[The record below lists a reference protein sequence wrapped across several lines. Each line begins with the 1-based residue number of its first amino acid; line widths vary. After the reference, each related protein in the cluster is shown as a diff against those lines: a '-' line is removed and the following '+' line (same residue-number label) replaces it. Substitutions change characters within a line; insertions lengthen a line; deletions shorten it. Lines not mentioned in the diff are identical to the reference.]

1 MRSEQIHTI
10 KPIFNKD
17 SKVLILGSFPS
28 PVSREVG
35 FFYGHPQ
42 NRFWNVLAAVFSDS
56 EILINPLDIE
66 TKKQFLI
73 RNRIAIWDVLA
84 GCEITGASDSSI
96 RNPVPNDLSIITDK
110 YEIKAVFTTGNVA
123 SKLYR
128 KFFDKNNISL
138 PSPSAANAAVSE
150 HELIIKYS
158 IIKDYIDS

>member
-1 MRSEQIHTI
+1 MSSKQIHTI
-10 KPIFNKD
+10 APIYNID

-28 PVSREVG
+28 PISREVG

-56 EILINPLDIE
+56 KILINPLNIE
-66 TKKQFLI
+66 AKKQFLI

-84 GCEITGASDSSI
+84 SCEITGASDSSI
-96 RNPVPNDLSIITDK
+96 INPVPNELSIITDSC
-110 YEIKAVFTTGNVA
+110 EIRAVFTTGNVA

-128 KFFDKNNISL
+128 KFFDNNNIPL

-150 HELIIKYS
+150 KELIRSYA
-158 IIKDYIDS
+158 IIKKYL